1 MRTKWQA
8 FAALL
13 VVAATVLA
21 ACAPLGAGPVEK
33 TVYVGPYLEDCVGI
47 APQKCMLVKED
58 LKGDWTLFYDSIEG
72 FDYEEGFE
80 YELLVREEKI
90 QNPPADASSIRWTL
104 VKVVSQQRALEGT
117 TWVLRS
123 YADDQGSL
131 VEVFPGSEVT
141 ARFQEGQV
149 GGNAS
154 CNSYFGT
161 FTVDGARM
169 TIDIGGATMMMCVPE
184 PLAAQE
190 QAVLR
195 AMGSAGF
202 HLIAGNEL
210 RIADTDGRTVL
221 IYDVLQPASLS
232 GTLWELTG
240 YNNGKGGFSSVLA
253 GTEIT
258 ATFGDNG
265 SITGTAG
272 CNNYAGSYE
281 VEDNRISISPL
292 ATTMMFC
299 GEPEGIMDQ
308 ESAYTA
314 AIESASTFQ
323 VEGETLT
330 LYNAEGTRMAAFR
343 VRQPA
348 ELTGATWQLTGYN
361 NGKNAVV
368 SVLGGTAITA
378 VFGEDGRVSG
388 SAGCNNYFASYEID
402 AASISIGPAAST
414 RKMCAQPEGI
424 MEQESAYL
432 AALETAAT
440 YQIQGD
446 SLELRAVDGALV
458 ASFLA
463 GVEASVPAGGDCPSQ
478 EQLANM
484 EYMSEFTQSGVAPLS
499 NGEYREPAAPGS
511 ATETVVILTEVSACG
526 ELNGQPAAAVVL
538 VTDPGG
544 SGNFYDLAV
553 VEEQGGQPANIATT
567 LLGDRVQISSL
578 TIENNQIVV
587 DMVTHGPDDPM
598 CCPSQQVVQ
607 TYALQGDQLEQ
618 TSSEVIGTAAGET
631 GLTGIVWQWTQLVDP
646 LTKITVDDPSRYT
659 VEFLADGTVAV
670 KADCNNGRG
679 SYTTEGSSISIEV
692 LAMTRAQ
699 CPPDSKSDEFIAN
712 LNRAAIHFFEGEN
725 LYLDL
730 PMDSGTLEFVPAP

>member
-1 MRTKWQA
+1 
-8 FAALL
+8 
-13 VVAATVLA
+13 
-21 ACAPLGAGPVEK
+21 
-33 TVYVGPYLEDCVGI
+33 
-47 APQKCMLVKED
+47 
-58 LKGDWTLFYDSIEG
+58 
-72 FDYEEGFE
+72 
-80 YELLVREEKI
+80 
-90 QNPPADASSIRWTL
+90 
-104 VKVVSQQRALEGT
+104 
-117 TWVLRS
+117 
-123 YADDQGSL
+123 
-131 VEVFPGSEVT
+131 
-141 ARFQEGQV
+141 
-149 GGNAS
+149 
-154 CNSYFGT
+154 
-161 FTVDGARM
+161 
-169 TIDIGGATMMMCVPE
+169 
-184 PLAAQE
+184 
-190 QAVLR
+190 
-195 AMGSAGF
+195 
-202 HLIAGNEL
+202 
-210 RIADTDGRTVL
+210 
-221 IYDVLQPASLS
+221 
-232 GTLWELTG
+232 
-240 YNNGKGGFSSVLA
+240 
-253 GTEIT
+253 
-258 ATFGDNG
+258 
-265 SITGTAG
+265 
-272 CNNYAGSYE
+272 
-281 VEDNRISISPL
+281 
-292 ATTMMFC
+292 
-299 GEPEGIMDQ
+299 
-308 ESAYTA
+308 
-314 AIESASTFQ
+314 
-323 VEGETLT
+323 
-330 LYNAEGTRMAAFR
+330 
-343 VRQPA
+343 
-348 ELTGATWQLTGYN
+348 
-361 NGKNAVV
+361 
-368 SVLGGTAITA
+368 
-378 VFGEDGRVSG
+378 
-388 SAGCNNYFASYEID
+388 
-402 AASISIGPAAST
+402 
-414 RKMCAQPEGI
+414 